1 MIGSPKCLGYFLECN
16 GDVLGSSWSCKAQA
30 ELKIVNHKDPN
41 NTLTRSIS
49 HLFYCKRN
57 QYGYKDF
64 IQWTELTN
72 PDKGF
77 IQDDTITFEVDI
89 TVEQPSKGGLISE
102 VFLKLVRYRYSGITI

>member
-1 MIGSPKCLGYFLECN
+1 MIGSPRCLGYFIECN

-41 NTLTRSIS
+41 KSLKRSIK
-49 HLFYCKRN
+49 HLFFCKRN
-57 QYGYKDF
+57 QDGYDNF
-64 IQWTELTN
+64 INWSELTN

-77 IQDDTITFEVDI
+77 IQEDKITFEVDI

-102 VFLKLVRYRYSGITI
+102 VFLK